1 MNLNQIQMRIKDKY
15 YETDESS
22 GPLFL
27 LAVLF
32 EEVGE
37 LAEAVRKEDKPE
49 IQQELTDVLFMTLS
63 IANLFGVELQDNIR
77 EKYIEGDPRS
87 RWDLPSNTK
96 ESQARKKSP
105 E

>member
-1 MNLNQIQMRIKDKY
+1 MSLNQIQMRIKDKY
-15 YETDESS
+15 YETDAAS

-37 LAEAVRKEDKPE
+37 LAEAVRKENGSE

-63 IANLFGVELQDNIR
+63 IANLFGVELEDKIND
-77 EKYIEGDPRS
+77 KYIEGDPS
-87 RWDLPSNTK
+87 PRWDLPG
-96 ESQARKKSP
+96 R
-105 E
+105 